1 MNDGPARTEPALR
14 AHDLAVGYGE
24 RQVLNGVSLEVKAG
38 ELLAILGPNGAGK
51 STLLSVLNGSMRPW
65 RGAVEL
71 FGRPIEEFERRALA
85 RTIASVRQE
94 SAAAFPFTVLEVVLM
109 GRAPHL
115 GPIRFEGT
123 RDLAIA
129 RAALERFGLLS
140 LANRHIQ
147 QLSGGERRRVFLAR
161 ALAQEPAIALLDEP
175 TAFLDMKHVGEIF
188 TMLKQLRIEHRM
200 AVIATFHDLNVAAQY
215 ADRILLLKDGVA
227 VGCGTPEEVLT
238 ADNLRR
244 VYETEVY
251 VGRNPATGALTVLSA
266 VR

>member
-1 MNDGPARTEPALR
+1 MNDVAERTGPALKAR
-14 AHDLAVGYGE
+14 DLSAGYGA
-24 RQVLNGVSLEVKAG
+24 RQVLNGISLEVEAG

-51 STLLSVLNGSMRPW
+51 STLLNLLGGSMRPW
-65 RGAVEL
+65 GGSIEL
-71 FGRPIEEFERRALA
+71 LGRPIETFERRALA
-85 RTIASVRQE
+85 RVLASVRQE

-115 GPIRFEGT
+115 GPIRFEGV
-123 RDLAIA
+123 RDLAVA
-129 RAALERFGLLS
+129 RAALDCFGLLP
-140 LANRHIQ
+140 LAGRHIQ

-161 ALAQEPAIALLDEP
+161 ALAQEPAVALLDEP
-175 TAFLDMKHVGEIF
+175 TAFLDLKHVGEIF
-188 TMLKQLRIEHRM
+188 ALLKYLRAERRM

-215 ADRILLLKDGVA
+215 ADRVLLLKDGVV
-227 VGCGTPEEVLT
+227 VGWGAPEQVLT

-266 VR
+266 LR